1 MLELVP
7 LLAGGLKGMLENSG
21 FLLGLPLVALG
32 VLGALLVLTPVG
44 VARSGPPAVEA
55 VAGAHPGPQQY
66 ITVGLVLAGI
76 TAVEVGLYYVDLV
89 YGALV
94 FLLLVLSAMKFVLVA
109 LWFMHLQFDNR
120 LLSTLFTG
128 GMALAAAIFAVLLA
142 TLGASL
148 V

>member
-32 VLGALLVLTPVG
+32 VIGALLVLAPVG
-44 VARSGPPAVEA
+44 VPRSRPPAVQA
-55 VAGAHPGPQQY
+55 VVGAHPEPRQY
-66 ITVGLVLAGI
+66 ITVGLVLAAI
-76 TAVEVGLYYVDLV
+76 TALEVGLYYVDLV

-94 FLLLVLSAMKFVLVA
+94 FLLLALSAMKFVLVV

-128 GMALAAAIFAVLLA
+128 GMTLAAALFAVLLV